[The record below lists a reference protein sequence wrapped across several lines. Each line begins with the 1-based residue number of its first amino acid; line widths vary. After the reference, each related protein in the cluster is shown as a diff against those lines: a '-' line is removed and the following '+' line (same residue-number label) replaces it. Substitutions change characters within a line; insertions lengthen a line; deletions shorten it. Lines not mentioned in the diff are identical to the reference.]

1 LLMADGEGTSI
12 ENKGDITSHGVY
24 SVIRADNG
32 AEVSNSGDIFV
43 YATSSN
49 SSEDRAAIT
58 RASGEGAAVHNKAG
72 GDITI
77 ISNQTPQGNGGIGT
91 YPLEWY
97 THTFYAMMASDY
109 GDVVNDEGATIHLQG
124 AGVYGV
130 AASKGTASNAGDIY
144 LDGFVPTLDD
154 ENNITDTNYWKPSQ
168 LYLTSSGMVVGSTN
182 SGEGDAT
189 AINTGNITVN
199 NAGFGMMA
207 LKDGTAINQGT
218 ITLTADDGVTGQ
230 ANELVGMAALNG
242 GTVINDTTGIIN
254 IDADYGQPFLTD
266 SSSTV
271 VNYGTVC
278 YDSACQNSD
287 EYNPTDSNVSLSF
300 RDGDEITAEGE
311 TLTGETIITNPIATQ
326 TVHVTNAGIVSGGKV
341 TVRNYGDV
349 TNESTGSISSVGID
363 KGGVYT
369 NEGTTAAVS
378 VDGGVFNNTG
388 TVTGKT
394 GTTVAGSIINNSGS
408 MNAVEQWASTMNNIG
423 TVSAWVGA
431 SGSTVLNNYSG
442 GEIDKLNFTGAATV
456 NNAGI
461 INNGSVDKGGTFNNL
476 EGGVVTL
483 INDGLWAGA
492 FNNWGTVNSD
502 ADIATGGSGHT
513 LYNGSTGVINGQITT
528 AKNNGGS
535 KAINDGTINIDKT
548 GNVAM
553 SAHGSAKMVNNGT
566 INVGTVGTTQTG

>member
-1 LLMADGEGTSI
+1 
-12 ENKGDITSHGVY
+12 
-24 SVIRADNG
+24 
-32 AEVSNSGDIFV
+32 
-43 YATSSN
+43 
-49 SSEDRAAIT
+49 
-58 RASGEGAAVHNKAG
+58 
-72 GDITI
+72 
-77 ISNQTPQGNGGIGT
+77 
-91 YPLEWY
+91 
-97 THTFYAMMASDY
+97 
-109 GDVVNDEGATIHLQG
+109 
-124 AGVYGV
+124 
-130 AASKGTASNAGDIY
+130 
-144 LDGFVPTLDD
+144 
-154 ENNITDTNYWKPSQ
+154 
-168 LYLTSSGMVVGSTN
+168 
-182 SGEGDAT
+182 
-189 AINTGNITVN
+189 
-199 NAGFGMMA
+199 
-207 LKDGTAINQGT
+207 
-218 ITLTADDGVTGQ
+218 
-230 ANELVGMAALNG
+230 
-242 GTVINDTTGIIN
+242 N

-442 GEIDKLNFTGAATV
+442 GEIDKLNF
-456 NNAGI
+456 
-461 INNGSVDKGGTFNNL
+461 
-476 EGGVVTL
+476 
-483 INDGLWAGA
+483 
-492 FNNWGTVNSD
+492 
-502 ADIATGGSGHT
+502 
-513 LYNGSTGVINGQITT
+513 
-528 AKNNGGS
+528 
-535 KAINDGTINIDKT
+535 
-548 GNVAM
+548 
-553 SAHGSAKMVNNGT
+553 
-566 INVGTVGTTQTG
+566 

>member
-1 LLMADGEGTSI
+1 
-12 ENKGDITSHGVY
+12 
-24 SVIRADNG
+24 
-32 AEVSNSGDIFV
+32 

>member
-1 LLMADGEGTSI
+1 
-12 ENKGDITSHGVY
+12 
-24 SVIRADNG
+24 
-32 AEVSNSGDIFV
+32 
-43 YATSSN
+43 
-49 SSEDRAAIT
+49 
-58 RASGEGAAVHNKAG
+58 
-72 GDITI
+72 
-77 ISNQTPQGNGGIGT
+77 
-91 YPLEWY
+91 
-97 THTFYAMMASDY
+97 
-109 GDVVNDEGATIHLQG
+109 
-124 AGVYGV
+124 
-130 AASKGTASNAGDIY
+130 
-144 LDGFVPTLDD
+144 
-154 ENNITDTNYWKPSQ
+154 
-168 LYLTSSGMVVGSTN
+168 
-182 SGEGDAT
+182 
-189 AINTGNITVN
+189 
-199 NAGFGMMA
+199 
-207 LKDGTAINQGT
+207 
-218 ITLTADDGVTGQ
+218 
-230 ANELVGMAALNG
+230 
-242 GTVINDTTGIIN
+242 
-254 IDADYGQPFLTD
+254 DADYGQPFLTD

-461 INNGSVDKGGTFNNL
+461 INNGSVDKGGTFNN
-476 EGGVVTL
+476 
-483 INDGLWAGA
+483 
-492 FNNWGTVNSD
+492 
-502 ADIATGGSGHT
+502 
-513 LYNGSTGVINGQITT
+513 
-528 AKNNGGS
+528 
-535 KAINDGTINIDKT
+535 
-548 GNVAM
+548 
-553 SAHGSAKMVNNGT
+553 
-566 INVGTVGTTQTG
+566 